1 MIKHDNTYICEN
13 HTSLEVRK
21 MAEIINIVSK
31 KDSEILSSKIQA
43 SPYEFTMA
51 TRAKWE
57 MVVADEDI
65 TIGTGKFEKIK
76 IKEIHLQ
83 KDTLGLPCAFNHHAL
98 VSVVKLGGKGGC
110 SMPVEYDRMVD
121 SAFVLGIDS
130 GEVRKGDLLA
140 VINVFPIMFTRDA
153 SVPVKV
159 E

>member
-1 MIKHDNTYICEN
+1 MPAI
-13 HTSLEVRK
+13 V
-21 MAEIINIVSK
+21 NIVSK
-31 KDSEILSSKIQA
+31 EDGEILSNEIQA

-57 MVVADEDI
+57 MVIADEDI

-76 IKEIHLQ
+76 IKEIHVQ
-83 KDTLGLPCAFNHHAL
+83 KDTLALPCAFNHHAL
-98 VSVVKLGGKGGC
+98 VSVVKIGGKGGC
-110 SMPVEYDRMVD
+110 SAPVEYDRVVD

-159 E
+159 K